1 MAMVGMDV
9 EAVRGVATSLNGQ
22 ADAIDGVITT
32 IDGLITNAI
41 SVWQG
46 SDATQFQDWW
56 NSQHKP
62 ALMNAREAIAGLAQ
76 SANNNASAQETAS
89 AQ

>member
-9 EAVRGVATSLNGQ
+9 EAIRGVATQLNGQ
-22 ADAIDGVITT
+22 ADAIDGVITS
-32 IDGLITNAI
+32 IDGMIASAI
-41 SVWQG
+41 GVWQG
-46 SDATQFQDWW
+46 TDAQQFQDWW

-62 ALMNAREAIAGLAQ
+62 ALMNAREAIAGLAS
-76 SANNNASAQETAS
+76 SANNNAAAQEAAS